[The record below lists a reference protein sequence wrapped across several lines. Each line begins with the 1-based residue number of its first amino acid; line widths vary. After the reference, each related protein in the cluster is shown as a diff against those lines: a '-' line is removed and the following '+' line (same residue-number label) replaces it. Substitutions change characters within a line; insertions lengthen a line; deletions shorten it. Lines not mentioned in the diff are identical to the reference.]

1 MELEQELSVMEPSAS
16 SSQPESRHWLEQVT
30 QGQAQAEIPEFTPGD
45 QIRVW
50 CKIQEK
56 DRIRLV
62 PFEGTVVRRRGEGF
76 SKTFTVRRV
85 THGEGVE
92 RVFPVRASIL
102 ERIEVLRRTKVRR
115 ARLYFLRT
123 KVGKTRFA
131 DADSGGSAKSSAQSG
146 QEPKASSSGSEPEA
160 PAAS

>member
-1 MELEQELSVMEPSAS
+1 MEPTAS
-16 SSQPESRHWLEQVT
+16 SSQPDSRHWLEQVT
-30 QGQAQAEIPEFTPGD
+30 QSQTQAVIPEFTPGD

-56 DRIRLV
+56 DRTRLV
-62 PFEGTVVRRRGEGF
+62 PFEGTVVRRRGEKF
-76 SKTFTVRRV
+76 SKTFTVRRI

-92 RVFPVRASIL
+92 RVFPTRASIL
-102 ERIEVLRRTKVRR
+102 DRVEVLRRTKVRR

-131 DADSGGSAKSSAQSG
+131 DADSGGSAKSS
-146 QEPKASSSGSEPEA
+146 PKAPSSGSAPEA
-160 PAAS
+160 PAASS